1 MNNQPTNTQLTS
13 LSSLLPTTIIMST
26 HYTSVGYS
34 MPLPVPSKGSHY
46 PTYSQYSVS
55 PPECDESVSSASGIP
70 SYSNGGY
77 SATSSGYAGGYG
89 DYDST
94 NSASGVDFQEY
105 MQDRF
110 ANSFDP
116 IPLDRSMAMQ
126 AQT

>member
-1 MNNQPTNTQLTS
+1 
-13 LSSLLPTTIIMST
+13 MSA
-26 HYTSVGYS
+26 HYSHVAYS
-34 MPLPVPSKGSHY
+34 MPLAVPGKHAHY

-55 PPECDESVSSASGIP
+55 PPEIDDAASSSSGMR
-70 SYSNGGY
+70 SYSNAGY

-89 DYDST
+89 YGEYEST
-94 NSASGVDFQEY
+94 GSASGVDFQDY

-110 ANSFDP
+110 SNAFDP

>member
-1 MNNQPTNTQLTS
+1 MN
-13 LSSLLPTTIIMST
+13 
-26 HYTSVGYS
+26 
-34 MPLPVPSKGSHY
+34 VPGKHSHY

-55 PPECDESVSSASGIP
+55 PPECEDSVSSASGIA

-77 SATSSGYAGGYG
+77 SASSSSYAGYGGYA
-89 DYDST
+89 DYDSAH
-94 NSASGVDFQEY
+94 SASGVDFQDY

-110 ANSFDP
+110 SNAFDP